1 MYLKSLNIVGFKTFA
16 DETEILF
23 DPGFTAVVG
32 PNGCGKSNIVDA
44 IKWVLGERNA
54 KGLRGDKMDD
64 VIFHGTET
72 RNPAGFSEVTVS
84 FDNSQKTFAI
94 EFPVLK
100 ITRRLYPDG
109 TNEYYI
115 NDSKAIRKDVEKIL
129 MDTGVGKSSYSV
141 MEQGRVDS
149 ILNAKPEDRRLI
161 FDEAAGISRF
171 KLERTETIKR
181 LSDTNHN
188 LLRISDILK
197 SMESDLE
204 IKEKQSEKA
213 KEYFALKT
221 ELTNTD
227 KNLRYLK
234 LKLLKDK
241 SKKAEEELSFT
252 KQKNNEILEK
262 ISKESNQLELFED
275 QRSCLEKKISE
286 IDKKL
291 SEYLSRKEIHREK
304 IEKNLSIIKEF
315 EEREKEIDAEM
326 QKTKSQLDFSF
337 TESETLEEKFKEL
350 DGQISIFEKKLEE
363 IRSKKSALEKTIEF
377 QLDQHKNS
385 DEKIRSNEKVLS
397 QLRENLKEV
406 TASMIGQIE
415 DKKRIASQISF
426 ERNDLKQFLIC
437 ELDRIIQKIQ
447 GLSES
452 TTLTDLEGIKNNLAT
467 LNLSNYQI
475 KLTEFINIEDSFF
488 SVLYENEGIFS
499 EKEKIDQR
507 VEDILLENENLSRLK
522 SEIFQEVENAR
533 TQLEQ
538 EKDALVSVEKL
549 ILETKA
555 KISEQVL
562 IKNNLEKKQSETVAK
577 IQELEQSKN
586 QILNKKNQYFNELKE
601 LEAKIEESTT
611 ELIGI
616 SKNLEKEKLD
626 LKNLFESI
634 QNLKLSSQKDQED
647 FKKLLPVLTDQE
659 RKVTGFKVQIESFCE
674 ELYNDY
680 SMSELE
686 LDAEKSS
693 VKLVQSAEENRLKNI
708 KSEIGLLGSIN
719 PLAIDEYRNLKEIY
733 DHNKSQKEDI
743 EESKK
748 GIEEVL
754 KNLDKESEKLFLE
767 SFEIIKSNFQET
779 FSTLFNGGKAM
790 LELTEPDDPLN
801 SGIEIIAEPP
811 GKHVQNLRLLSGGE
825 KSLTV
830 IALLFGIYMLKPSPF
845 CFLDEI
851 DAALDEIN
859 KIRFCQILDK
869 FKDTS
874 QFIVVTH
881 APPTI
886 SRANTIFGV
895 TNEEPGVSKLVSLK
909 LDEASSFARKSKVA
923 V

>member
-44 IKWVLGERNA
+44 IKWVLGEKNA
-54 KGLRGDKMDD
+54 KGLRGEKMDD

-84 FDNSQKTFAI
+84 FDNSKKTFAI

-109 TNEYYI
+109 NNEYYI
-115 NDSKAIRKDVEKIL
+115 NDSRAIRKDVEKIL

-171 KLERTETIKR
+171 KLERTETIKK
-181 LSDTNHN
+181 LSDTNQN
-188 LLRISDILK
+188 LLRISDVLK

-204 IKEKQSEKA
+204 LKEKQSEKA
-213 KEYFALKT
+213 KEYFSLKT
-221 ELTNTD
+221 DLTNTD

-234 LKLLKDK
+234 LRTMKEKLR
-241 SKKAEEELSFT
+241 KAEEELTLT
-252 KQKNNEILEK
+252 KKKNSEILEK
-262 ISKESNQLELFED
+262 ISRESNQLELFEE
-275 QRSCLEKKISE
+275 QRFSLEKKIID

-291 SEYLSRKEIHREK
+291 SEYLSRKEIHKEK

-315 EEREKEIDAEM
+315 EEREKELDSEI
-326 QKTKSQLDFSF
+326 QKSKIQSDSNQRELL
-337 TESETLEEKFKEL
+337 ELEEKLKEL
-350 DGQISIFEKKLEE
+350 HLEVSDYENKLKEFKTKKIELEKAIENNLEE
-363 IRSKKSALEKTIEF
+363 HKKCE
-377 QLDQHKNS
+377 
-385 DEKIRSNEKVLS
+385 EKIRHNEKELS
-397 QLRENLKEV
+397 LLRENLKEV
-406 TASMIGQIE
+406 TISMIGQIE
-415 DKKRIASQISF
+415 EKKRIATRISS
-426 ERNDLKQFLIC
+426 ERNELKNFLIQSM
-437 ELDRIIQKIQ
+437 DQIIQEIQDSLNILHSGNIQ
-447 GLSES
+447 GLEVS
-452 TTLTDLEGIKNNLAT
+452 LANLK
-467 LNLSNYQI
+467 LVEYNS
-475 KLTEFINIEDSFF
+475 KLTEFIRIEDSFF
-488 SVLYENEGIFS
+488 SVLFENEGIFS
-499 EKEKIDQR
+499 DKEKIDQR
-507 VEDILLENENLSRLK
+507 IEDIMLENENFSRTK
-522 SEIFQEVENAR
+522 NEVFQEIEKYR
-533 TQLEQ
+533 IHLEK
-538 EKDALVSVEKL
+538 EKDSIVSVEKL

-555 KISEQVL
+555 KISEKL
-562 IKNNLEKKQSETVAK
+562 IIQNSIDKKQLEVASK
-577 IQELEQSKN
+577 ILELEGSKD
-586 QILNKKNQYFNELKE
+586 QLKIKKSHYSKELKE
-601 LEAKIEESTT
+601 LEEKVEESTT

-616 SKNLEKEKLD
+616 SKNLEKEKQD
-626 LKNLFESI
+626 LQGLFNSI
-634 QNLKLSSQKDQED
+634 QSLKLSSQKDQED
-647 FKKLLPVLTDQE
+647 FKNLLPILTDQE
-659 RKVTGFKVQIESFCE
+659 RKTTGVRVQIESLCE

-680 SMSELE
+680 SISEMELE
-686 LDAEKSS
+686 EEKSPL
-693 VKLVQSAEENRLKNI
+693 KLVQSSEENRLRTL

-733 DHNKSQKEDI
+733 DHNKSQKEDV

-748 GIEEVL
+748 KIESIL
-754 KNLDKESEKLFLE
+754 KNLDKESEKVFLE
-767 SFEIIKSNFQET
+767 NFEIIKANFQET
-779 FSTLFNGGKAM
+779 FSTLFNGGRAI
-790 LELTEPDDPLN
+790 LELTEPNDPLN

-869 FKDTS
+869 FKNTS

-886 SRANTIFGV
+886 SRANTVFGV

-909 LDEASSFARKSKVA
+909 LDEAHSFSGKSKLA